1 MTPSEIITQE
11 AQTIGGDADILL
23 RKIDKLV
30 KTKAGLIL
38 QKNDTILLLI
48 GISKTSAELHIFTAD
63 RPAKVIEAVKYFVE
77 KIKSS
82 EIQRVYGSGNMTQDA
97 KLKKTLEI
105 LDKLGVDVQKSD
117 NPTYQW
123 MATVEGSR

>member
-11 AQTIGGDADILL
+11 AQSLGGDADILL

-30 KTKAGLIL
+30 KSKAGILL

-48 GISKTSAELHIFTAD
+48 AISKTAAELHIFTAD
-63 RPAKVIEAVKYFVE
+63 RPARVIEAIKYFVE

-82 EIQRVYGSGNMTQDA
+82 DIERVYGSGNMTQDA
-97 KLKKTLEI
+97 KLKKTLDV
-105 LDKLGVDVQKSD
+105 LDRMGVDVQKSD
-117 NPTYQW
+117 RPEYQW
-123 MATVEGSR
+123 MATVEGSK